1 MENRGALRFVAGTLP
16 RQPNQRR
23 QSACTR
29 YSPRAEPCG
38 HGTSSG
44 SLNPTAKPDLPWRAV
59 SPLAQQARRSE
70 SHHRDGP
77 SARSTGLSNAEVWSA
92 VRRQR
97 CRVLRAKTPPTTNR
111 VHQKEGCPT
120 RPKGHTSP
128 CMNPSIKKFLES
140 VNRCDFEHRPA
151 RKLSCRLRR
160 CYTPSTLVRIR
171 TGVTEIEHA
180 VSRNSPLIVYIQTV
194 TRGRCF
200 APKNDF

>member
-97 CRVLRAKTPPTTNR
+97 GRVLRAKTTPTTNR

-140 VNRCDFEHRPA
+140 RITRQLAFDPTPTSSETQSLPQMTIVPL
-151 RKLSCRLRR
+151 RKLRAQFPEASFPVHLKRNQSFSFSKAGAS
-160 CYTPSTLVRIR
+160 STL
-171 TGVTEIEHA
+171 
-180 VSRNSPLIVYIQTV
+180 P
-194 TRGRCF
+194 
-200 APKNDF
+200 